1 MKRFAVFWDILNNI
15 RAFRRVLERFGKF
28 QSIQESFGFIRQ
40 KTLEKSSLFAI
51 RRFPRSPCDPGFQNG
66 QFLGQNFSA
75 FNSYSFTKLSF
86 SFSSISFWGQGH
98 VFGHFYLWPLSD
110 TMYES
115 SHNTMAILV
124 HDTMYENGHYLLW
137 PFSE

>member
-1 MKRFAVFWDILNNI
+1 MKRFGAFGRVLEHFGEFWRVLESF
-15 RAFRRVLERFGKF
+15 RAFRRVLDLYAKKRWKKVHYLQFDVFHVLHVIQVQPGRF
-28 QSIQESFGFIRQ
+28 
-40 KTLEKSSLFAI
+40 LA
-51 RRFPRSPCDPGFQNG
+51 
-66 QFLGQNFSA
+66 QNFSS

-115 SHNTMAILV
+115 GHSHNTMAVLV
-124 HDTMYENGHYLLW
+124 HDVMYENGHNYGL
-137 PFSE
+137 SRTRD